1 MTGMNAATDRSD
13 QSAMTGNS
21 KPANH
26 LSDPER
32 RRETTFAWL
41 IDALALAAGL
51 LAVFHYKPDGILA
64 GIIIFVGAYTLAH
77 SLQHLNW
84 AFLGTISGFLLAP
97 LAAVI
102 HPYTL
107 VSAPAGF
114 TGLVFTFLLPGIAQ
128 VYWIWAKWATTGTLP
143 HPLTLM
149 CAAWLALLGL
159 AVLAQRMVVDGRPAQ
174 TN

>member
-1 MTGMNAATDRSD
+1 MMTE
-13 QSAMTGNS
+13 NS

-32 RRETTFAWL
+32 RRETTLAWL

-51 LAVFHYKPDGILA
+51 LAVFHYKPDGLLA

-84 AFLGTISGFLLAP
+84 AFLGTVSGFLLAP

-102 HPYTL
+102 HLYTL

-128 VYWIWAKWATTGTLP
+128 VYWIWAKWATMGTLS

-149 CAAWLALLGL
+149 CAVWLTLLGL
-159 AVLAQRMVVDGRPAQ
+159 AVLAQRMVDDGRPAQ